1 MHYLWLSPKM
11 CYNTL
16 NICGLHYL
24 YLRWR
29 KAAPRQYCCLIVVP
43 LKKKACLFLRI
54 SNPRCARVVNYCSSI
69 LLWSEL
75 PNEFRAI
82 ICLAFFVAFIV
93 VNFLV
98 FFFSK
103 KSILFCIALG
113 LHYLC
118 TSKATG
124 KRVQKKFTYFAERE
138 WFRETEPPGI
148 ECKRSLLVLP
158 SVSGFVKT
166 EPLVWT
172 PQKII

>member
-1 MHYLWLSPKM
+1 MRLALSLPSVKIGGASAILLFNR
-11 CYNTL
+11 CSFKEKSLLILANKQL
-16 NICGLHYL
+16 S
-24 YLRWR
+24 LRS
-29 KAAPRQYCCLIVVP
+29 CCKL
-43 LKKKACLFLRI
+43 LLFNSFVKRASQRI
-54 SNPRCARVVNYCSSI
+54 SCNNLSR
-69 LLWSEL
+69 L
-75 PNEFRAI
+75 
-82 ICLAFFVAFIV
+82 FVAFIV

-148 ECKRSLLVLP
+148 ECKRSLLILP
-158 SVSGFVKT
+158 SVSGFVKQSHLRSSAK
-166 EPLVWT
+166 EVHLFCRA
-172 PQKII
+172 